1 KQQLPDITPSDLD
14 RLVVLSGPRNCLPA
28 AACCIRR
35 SLPPKLSYFRP
46 VVEVRDGSDRLY
58 SKYNLPLFEVIVA
71 SGETEQEKTKA
82 GSAGFGSSL
91 TSKTTAASNAKNT
104 NGGDN
109 ISNDSDSG
117 GRSGPAAAVLR
128 RRRSGL
134 VTKSIGSNHAVSG
147 GISQT
152 KQNKMKQQQQQ
163 QQEMEMKKED
173 VSDDHYRKLH
183 RKPEY
188 VEKRIR
194 NREIELYQYS
204 RWQESQS
211 RPSSSFSFSAHSH
224 ALPALLHQSPDTS
237 AASVQPPV
245 DIISEALRELDSA
258 ASDDN
263 DAGDGGANKRP
274 RQRRRKELLALM
286 DSVGFQKAQQQIQLQ
301 NQQQQQNGGTQQA
314 APSPLCTAK
323 KTKQQQPITK
333 KKKKKEAKQTADHSQ
348 TAESASAVP
357 SENQHYDRKLA
368 HLGGVVLE
376 QFLVQASRFPPEPP
390 EALDADAADS
400 QTRRSHCHPCC
411 PRDFELPPRLY
422 NQVIKQRKINSD

>member
-1 KQQLPDITPSDLD
+1 MPPRKKQQLPDITPSDLD

-109 ISNDSDSG
+109 ISSDSDSG

-163 QQEMEMKKED
+163 EMEIEKED

-204 RWQESQS
+204 RWQEN
-211 RPSSSFSFSAHSH
+211 
-224 ALPALLHQSPDTS
+224 
-237 AASVQPPV
+237 
-245 DIISEALRELDSA
+245 IISEALRELDSA

-333 KKKKKEAKQTADHSQ
+333 KKKKKEAKQAADHSQ

>member
-1 KQQLPDITPSDLD
+1 MPPRKKQQLPDITPSDLD

-109 ISNDSDSG
+109 ISSDSDSG

-163 QQEMEMKKED
+163 EMEMEKED

-204 RWQESQS
+204 RWQEN
-211 RPSSSFSFSAHSH
+211 
-224 ALPALLHQSPDTS
+224 
-237 AASVQPPV
+237 
-245 DIISEALRELDSA
+245 IISEALRELDSA

-323 KTKQQQPITK
+323 KTKQQQQQQQITK
-333 KKKKKEAKQTADHSQ
+333 KKKKKEAKQAADHSQ
-348 TAESASAVP
+348 TAESASVVP

-368 HLGGVVLE
+368 RLGGVVLE

-390 EALDADAADS
+390 ETLDADAADS
-400 QTRRSHCHPCC
+400 QTRRSHCYPCC